1 MSIRECFKDR
11 KVFLTGH
18 TGFKGSWML
27 AWLHDM
33 GATVKGYALAPEPG
47 NDLYHAIDGDSL
59 CESVIADIRDSVRLR
74 EEMMSFQPEVVFH
87 MAAQPL
93 VRLSYEIPAETFDI
107 NTQGTAHLLDALRYL
122 EGPCTAVMIT
132 TDKVYEN
139 RELGLPFREED
150 RLGGHDPY
158 SASKAAAEIVIES
171 FRNSFFHPDRYA
183 IHRKSV
189 SSARAG
195 NVIGGGD
202 MARDRIIPDI
212 IRALSAGE
220 PAGIRN
226 PRSIRPWEHV
236 LEPLHGYLV
245 LATAQLQDPTGFAE
259 AFNFGPHPENAFEV
273 GRLAERIIEAWGSG
287 TLNDMSGETALKEAG
302 TLQLDISKAME
313 RLPWTPKLSFEDTV
327 TFTVRWYRDRIVNG
341 LDARALMMRDILDFE
356 ARS

>member
-1 MSIRECFKDR
+1 MSIRESFKGR

-47 NDLYHAIDGDSL
+47 NDLFHAIGGDSL
-59 CESVIADIRDSVRLR
+59 CESVIADIRDADRLR
-74 EEMMSFQPEVVFH
+74 AEILSFRPDVVFH

-93 VRLSYEIPAETFDI
+93 VRLSYEIPAETFDV
-107 NTQGTAHLLDALRYL
+107 NTQGTANLLDALRHL

-139 RELGLPFREED
+139 NELGIPFREED

-158 SASKAAAEIVIES
+158 SASKAAAEIVIDS
-171 FRNSFFHPDRYA
+171 YRKSFFSPDRYA
-183 IHRKSV
+183 AHQKSV

-212 IRALSAGE
+212 IRALSAGQ

-245 LATAQLQDPTGFAE
+245 LAAMQLQDPVAFAD

-273 GRLAERIIEAWGSG
+273 GRLAERMIEAWGSG
-287 TLNDMSGETALKEAG
+287 SMQDLSGDTVMKEAC
-302 TLQLDISKAME
+302 TLQLDITKAMA
-313 RLPWTPKLSFEDTV
+313 RLPWGPKLSFEDTV
-327 TFTVRWYRDRIVNG
+327 TFTVRWYRDRVVHG
-341 LDARALMMRDILDFE
+341 MSARELMMRDILDFE
-356 ARS
+356 SRH